1 MPMTENRATPES
13 IIRDYPRLALDDRFC
28 FQCDRTMECFTR
40 CCHDVT
46 IVLTPYDVLR
56 MKQALRMESSEF
68 LETYTLSPFAK
79 DQKIPA
85 IILKMDPETK
95 KCPFVTEQGCSIYAN
110 RPWACR
116 MYPLGLAEPDNPS
129 PEERRFHF
137 LLREDLCMGHNTQQT
152 VKVSDWI
159 LQQGLEEYDAMGTP
173 FKELMLHPFWNGE
186 GFLTPE
192 QIDMYYMACYDLDRF
207 RRFVFQTR
215 FFDLFDVDGDRIEA
229 MRRDDLELLDF
240 AMQWLKFSLFHEKCM
255 KIKRSVLE
263 SKLGTVTQAG
273 QGIHG

>member
-13 IIRDYPRLALDDRFC
+13 IIRDYPRLTLDDRFC
-28 FQCDRTMECFTR
+28 FQCDQTMQCFTH

-56 MKQALRMESSEF
+56 MKHALRMKSSEF

-85 IILKMDPETK
+85 IILKMDRETK
-95 KCPFVTEQGCSIYAN
+95 KCPFVAEEGCSIYAN

-116 MYPLGLAEPDNPS
+116 MYPLGLAEPDNPT
-129 PEERRFHF
+129 PKERSFHF
-137 LLREDLCMGHNTQQT
+137 LLREDLCLGHNTQRT
-152 VKVSDWI
+152 VKVSEWI
-159 LQQGLEEYDAMGTP
+159 QEQGIEEYDAMGTP

-186 GFLTPE
+186 GFLAPE

-207 RRFVFQTR
+207 RRFLFQTR
-215 FFDLFDVDGDRIEA
+215 FFELFDVDGDRIEA
-229 MRRDDLELLDF
+229 IRKDDLELLDF

-273 QGIHG
+273 QDIHG

>member
-1 MPMTENRATPES
+1 MTENRATPES
-13 IIRDYPRLALDDRFC
+13 IIRDYPRLTLDDRFC
-28 FQCDRTMECFTR
+28 FQCDQTMQCFTH

-56 MKQALRMESSEF
+56 MKHALRMKSSEF

-85 IILKMDPETK
+85 IILKMDRETK
-95 KCPFVTEQGCSIYAN
+95 KCPFVAEEGCSIYAN

-116 MYPLGLAEPDNPS
+116 MYPLGLAEPDNPT
-129 PEERRFHF
+129 PKERSFHF
-137 LLREDLCMGHNTQQT
+137 LLREDLCLGHDTQRT
-152 VKVSDWI
+152 VKVSEWI
-159 LQQGLEEYDAMGTP
+159 QEQGIEEYDAMGTP

-186 GFLTPE
+186 GFLAPE

-207 RRFVFQTR
+207 RRFLFQTR
-215 FFDLFDVDGDRIEA
+215 FFELFDVDGDRIEA
-229 MRRDDLELLDF
+229 IRKDDLELLDF

-273 QGIHG
+273 QDIHG